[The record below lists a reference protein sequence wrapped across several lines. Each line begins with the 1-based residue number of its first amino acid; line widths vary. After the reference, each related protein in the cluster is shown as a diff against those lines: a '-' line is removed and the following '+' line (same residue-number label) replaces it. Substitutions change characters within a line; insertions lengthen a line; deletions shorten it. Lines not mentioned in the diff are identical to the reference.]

1 MQSQDQECDEFF
13 SPDREGGMVQLA
25 LRKGDDFGG
34 PDLIR

>member
-1 MQSQDQECDEFF
+1 MNST
-13 SPDREGGMVQLA
+13 PLIREGGMAQLA